1 MYLLQV
7 SSLQISYKII
17 LETYFPDD
25 SIQTSYIPSP
35 KTNQNDNF
43 MAYQTVR
50 SEENDQNISTEIQI
64 EIDGSVGQ
72 DWTNTENIEIFRL
85 QN

>member
-1 MYLLQV
+1 M
-7 SSLQISYKII
+7 
-17 LETYFPDD
+17 
-25 SIQTSYIPSP
+25 IQFKKNYIPSP

-64 EIDGSVGQ
+64 KIDGSVGQ
-72 DWTNTENIEIFRL
+72 DWTNTENIEIFQL